1 MTTAARVAGVG
12 TVVVVLA
19 AGAYATADAYDV
31 VPGIVTL
38 APPVPDPLP
47 FPTAPGAVE
56 PSAAPRALG
65 DLDPQVPL
73 PVAGQLQELV
83 DALVVDARLGPG
95 VGVTVVDQL
104 TGEVLAA
111 NAPDAGRVP
120 ASTAK
125 LLTGVAALTA
135 LDPGATLATRV
146 VRVDDGT
153 IAIVGGGDMMLSA
166 GAGDPTAT
174 LGHAG
179 LADLA
184 ARTASAL
191 ALQGVTTVRLVVDD
205 SLFTGPAVSP
215 AWHPANVNEGF
226 VAPVTALAVDVGRLR
241 EGEYAPRSTDPSMQ
255 AADVFVQ
262 RLAEVGVSVEGRPTR
277 TRGPATGDEIA
288 RVESAPV
295 VDVVHHFLET
305 SDNSITE
312 VVSRLV
318 ALDAGLPP
326 SFDGATQ
333 AVLRQVATLGID
345 VTGARLADASG
356 LGAGSSLSPS
366 LLADLVRLT
375 TDPARAGLRDVA
387 VGMPVAGLNG
397 TLADRFTKSDARGL
411 VRAKTGSLPR
421 VTSLAGTVLDA
432 QRRQLVF
439 VVMADQTPEG
449 GQWAPRQ
456 AIDGFVTALAAC
468 GCR

>member
-12 TVVVVLA
+12 TLVVVLA
-19 AGAYATADAYDV
+19 AGGYATADAYDV

-38 APPVPDPLP
+38 APPVADPLP
-47 FPTAPGAVE
+47 FPTAPGAVA
-56 PSAAPRALG
+56 PTAVPRALG
-65 DLDPQVPL
+65 DLDAQVPL
-73 PVAGQLQELV
+73 PAAGQLQALV
-83 DALVVDARLGPG
+83 DALAVDPRLGPS

-111 NAPDAGRVP
+111 HSPDAGLVP

-125 LLTGVAALTA
+125 ILTGVAALTA
-135 LDPGATLATRV
+135 LDPDATLATRV
-146 VRVDDGT
+146 VRVDEGA
-153 IAIVGGGDMMLSA
+153 IALVGGGDMMLAA
-166 GAGDPTAT
+166 GAGDPGAT
-174 LGHAG
+174 HGRAG

-191 ALQGVTTVRLVVDD
+191 ALQGVTSVRLVVDD

-215 AWHPANVNEGF
+215 AWHPANVGEGF

-241 EGEYAPRSTDPSMQ
+241 EGEYAPRSTDPSIQ
-255 AADVFVQ
+255 AAKIFAK
-262 RLAEVGVSVEGRPTR
+262 RLAEAGVSVQGD
-277 TRGPATGDEIA
+277 PARVPSAGDGAELA

-295 VDVVHHFLET
+295 VDVVHYFLET

-326 SFDGATQ
+326 SFEGGTQ
-333 AVLRQVATLGID
+333 AVLRQVAMLGVD
-345 VTGARLADASG
+345 VSGARLADASG
-356 LGAGSSLSPS
+356 LGAGSSLSPA
-366 LLADLVRLT
+366 LLADIVRLT
-375 TDPARAGLRDVA
+375 TDPAHPALRDVA
-387 VGMPVAGLNG
+387 VGMPVAGLSG
-397 TLADRFTKSDARGL
+397 TLSDRYTRSDARGL

-439 VVMADQTPEG
+439 AVMADQTPEG

-456 AIDGFVTALAAC
+456 AIDGFVAALAAC

>member
-1 MTTAARVAGVG
+1 MG
-12 TVVVVLA
+12 TLVVVLA
-19 AGAYATADAYDV
+19 AGGYAAADAYDV

-56 PSAAPRALG
+56 PTAVPRAVG

-73 PVAGQLQELV
+73 PAPDQVQALV
-83 DALVVDARLGPG
+83 DALVADPRLGPS

-104 TGEVLAA
+104 TGEVLAGST
-111 NAPDAGRVP
+111 PQVGRVP

-125 LLTGVAALTA
+125 VLTGVAALTA
-135 LDPGATLATRV
+135 LDPDATLATRV

-153 IAIVGGGDMMLSA
+153 IALVGGGDMMLAA
-166 GAGDPTAT
+166 GAGDPAAT
-174 LGHAG
+174 YGRAG
-179 LADLA
+179 MADLA
-184 ARTASAL
+184 ARTAASL
-191 ALQGVTTVRLVVDD
+191 ALQGVTSVRLVVDD
-205 SLFTGPAVSP
+205 ALFTGPAVSP
-215 AWHPANVNEGF
+215 TWDPANVGEGF

-241 EGEYAPRSTDPSMQ
+241 EGEYAPRSADPSLQ
-255 AADVFVQ
+255 AAKVFAE
-262 RLAEVGVSVEGRPTR
+262 RLSEVGVTVEGTPV
-277 TRGPATGDEIA
+277 RGAAGDGAELA

-295 VDVVHHFLET
+295 VDVVHYFLET

-326 SFDGATQ
+326 SFDGGTQ
-333 AVLRQVATLGID
+333 AVLRQVATLGVD
-345 VTGARLADASG
+345 VSGARLADASG
-356 LGAGSSLSPS
+356 LGDGSSLSPA
-366 LLADLVRLT
+366 LLADVVRLT
-375 TDPARAGLRDVA
+375 TDPAHPALRDVA
-387 VGMPVAGLNG
+387 VGMPVGGLTG
-397 TLADRFTKSDARGL
+397 TLADRFTSSGARGL
-411 VRAKTGSLPR
+411 VRAKTGSLPH
-421 VTSLAGTVLDA
+421 VTSLAGTVLDS

-439 VVMADQTPEG
+439 AVMADQTPDG

-456 AIDGFVTALAAC
+456 AIDGFVASLAGC

>member
-1 MTTAARVAGVG
+1 MATARRVAGVG
-12 TVVVVLA
+12 TLVVVLA
-19 AGAYATADAYDV
+19 AAGYATADAYDT
-31 VPGIVTL
+31 VPGVVTL

-56 PSAAPRALG
+56 PAPVQRALG

-73 PVAGQLQELV
+73 PAPDQVQALV
-83 DALVVDARLGPG
+83 DALAVDARLGPH

-104 TGEVLAA
+104 TGEVLASH
-111 NAPDAGRVP
+111 APDEGLVP

-125 LLTGVAALTA
+125 VLTGIAALTA
-135 LDPGATLATRV
+135 LDPAATLPTRV
-146 VRVDDGT
+146 LRVDAGT
-153 IAIVGGGDMMLSA
+153 IALVGGGDMMLAA
-166 GAGDPTAT
+166 GAGDPSAT
-174 LGHAG
+174 HGRAG
-179 LADLA
+179 MADLA
-184 ARTASAL
+184 ASTAAAL
-191 ALQGVTTVRLVVDD
+191 ALQGATSVRLVVDD
-205 SLFTGPAVSP
+205 SLFSGPSVSP
-215 AWHPANVNEGF
+215 AWHPANVGEGF

-255 AADVFVQ
+255 AAEVFAQ
-262 RLAEVGVSVEGRPTR
+262 RLAEVGVTVEGRPTR
-277 TRGPATGDEIA
+277 TSGPAGGSEIA

-295 VDVVHHFLET
+295 VDVVHYFLET

-333 AVLRQVATLGID
+333 AVLRQVGTLGID
-345 VTGARLADASG
+345 VSGARLADASG

-375 TDPARAGLRDVA
+375 TDPARPDLRDVA

-397 TLADRFTKSDARGL
+397 TLADRYTRSDARGL

-439 VVMADQTPEG
+439 AVMADQTPEG

-456 AIDGFVTALAAC
+456 AIDGFVAALAAC

>member
-12 TVVVVLA
+12 TLVVVLA
-19 AGAYATADAYDV
+19 AGGYATADAYDV

-56 PSAAPRALG
+56 PGAAPRALG
-65 DLDPQVPL
+65 DLDAQVP
-73 PVAGQLQELV
+73 PPAAAPLQALV
-83 DALVVDARLGPG
+83 DGLVVDARLGPS
-95 VGVTVVDQL
+95 VGVTVLDQL

-111 NAPDAGRVP
+111 HQPEAGRVP

-125 LLTGVAALTA
+125 VLTGVAALTA
-135 LDPGATLATRV
+135 LDPDATLATRV
-146 VRVDDGT
+146 VRVDAGT
-153 IAIVGGGDMMLSA
+153 IALVGGGDMMLAA
-166 GAGDPTAT
+166 GAGDPAAT
-174 LGHAG
+174 LGRAG
-179 LADLA
+179 MADLA

-191 ALQGVTTVRLVVDD
+191 ALQGVTSVRLLVDD
-205 SLFTGPAVSP
+205 SLFSGPTVSP
-215 AWHPANVNEGF
+215 GWHPANVQEGF

-241 EGEYAPRSTDPSMQ
+241 EGEYAPRSPDPSLQ
-255 AADVFVQ
+255 AARVFAQ
-262 RLAEVGVSVEGRPTR
+262 RLGELGVAVQGDPAR
-277 TRGPATGDEIA
+277 TTTAADLGELA

-295 VDVVHHFLET
+295 VDVVHYFLET

-326 SFDGATQ
+326 SFDGGTQ
-333 AVLRQVATLGID
+333 AVLRQVGMLGID
-345 VTGARLADASG
+345 VGGAQLADASG
-356 LGAGSSLSPS
+356 LAAGSSLSPA
-366 LLADLVRLT
+366 LLADVVRLT
-375 TDPARAGLRDVA
+375 TDPTHPALRDVA
-387 VGMPVAGLNG
+387 VGMPVAGLSG
-397 TLADRFTKSDARGL
+397 TLADRFTRSDARGL

-421 VTSLAGTVLDA
+421 VTSLAGTVLDT

-456 AIDGFVTALAAC
+456 AIDGFVAALAGC

>member
-12 TVVVVLA
+12 TLVVVLA
-19 AGAYATADAYDV
+19 AGGYAAADAYDV

-56 PSAAPRALG
+56 PTAVPRAVG

-73 PVAGQLQELV
+73 PAPDQVQALV
-83 DALVVDARLGPG
+83 DALVADPRLGPS

-104 TGEVLAA
+104 TGEVLAGST
-111 NAPDAGRVP
+111 PQVGRVP

-125 LLTGVAALTA
+125 VLTGVAALTA
-135 LDPGATLATRV
+135 LDPDATLATRV

-153 IAIVGGGDMMLSA
+153 IALVGGGDMMLAA
-166 GAGDPTAT
+166 GAGDPAAT
-174 LGHAG
+174 YGRAG
-179 LADLA
+179 MADLA
-184 ARTASAL
+184 ARTAASL
-191 ALQGVTTVRLVVDD
+191 ALQGVTSVRLVVDD
-205 SLFTGPAVSP
+205 ALFTGPAVSP
-215 AWHPANVNEGF
+215 TWDPANVGEGF

-241 EGEYAPRSTDPSMQ
+241 EGEYAPRSADPSLQ
-255 AADVFVQ
+255 AAKVFAE
-262 RLAEVGVSVEGRPTR
+262 RLSEVGVTVEGTPV
-277 TRGPATGDEIA
+277 RGAAGDGAELA

-295 VDVVHHFLET
+295 VDVVHYFLET

-326 SFDGATQ
+326 SFDGGTQ
-333 AVLRQVATLGID
+333 AVLRQVATLGVD
-345 VTGARLADASG
+345 VSGARLADASG
-356 LGAGSSLSPS
+356 LGDGSSLSPA
-366 LLADLVRLT
+366 LLADVVRLT
-375 TDPARAGLRDVA
+375 TDPAHPALRDVA
-387 VGMPVAGLNG
+387 VGMPVGGLTG
-397 TLADRFTKSDARGL
+397 TLADRFTSSGARGL
-411 VRAKTGSLPR
+411 VRAKTGSLPH
-421 VTSLAGTVLDA
+421 VTSLAGTVLDS

-439 VVMADQTPEG
+439 AVMADQTPDG

-456 AIDGFVTALAAC
+456 AIDGFVASLAGC

>member
-12 TVVVVLA
+12 ALVVVLA

-38 APPVPDPLP
+38 APPVPDPAP
-47 FPTAPGAVE
+47 FPTAPGAV
-56 PSAAPRALG
+56 APTGVTRALG

-73 PVAGQLQELV
+73 PASAQVQALV
-83 DALVVDARLGPG
+83 DALVVDARLGPS
-95 VGVTVVDQL
+95 VGVAVVDQL
-104 TGEVLAA
+104 TGELLAG

-125 LLTGVAALTA
+125 VLTGVAALTA
-135 LDPGATLATRV
+135 LDPDATLDTRV
-146 VRVDDGT
+146 VRVADDA
-153 IAIVGGGDMMLSA
+153 IALVGGGDMMLAA

-174 LGHAG
+174 AGRAG
-179 LADLA
+179 LGDLA
-184 ARTASAL
+184 AQTAAAL
-191 ALQGVTTVRLVVDD
+191 TAQGATTVRLLVDD

-215 AWHPANVNEGF
+215 AWDPANVGEGF

-241 EGEYAPRSTDPSMQ
+241 EGEYAPRSTDPSL
-255 AADVFVQ
+255 AAAKVFAQ
-262 RLAEVGVSVEGRPTR
+262 RLAEQGVTVQGDPVRTTSVGDAPEL
-277 TRGPATGDEIA
+277 A
-288 RVESAPV
+288 RVRSAPV

-318 ALDAGLPP
+318 ALDAGLPA
-326 SFDGATQ
+326 SFDGGTQ
-333 AVLRQVATLGID
+333 AVLHQVGTLGVD
-345 VTGARLADASG
+345 VSGARLADASG
-356 LGAGSSLSPS
+356 LGDGSSLSPA
-366 LLADLVRLT
+366 LLAQVVRLT
-375 TDPARAGLRDVA
+375 ADPAHPRLRDVA
-387 VGMPVAGLNG
+387 VGMPVAGLSG
-397 TLADRFTKSDARGL
+397 TLSDRYTQSAARGL
-411 VRAKTGSLPR
+411 VRAKTGSLPG

-439 VVMADQTPEG
+439 VVMADQTPPG

-456 AIDGFVTALAAC
+456 TIDGFVAALADC

>member
-12 TVVVVLA
+12 TLVVVLA
-19 AGAYATADAYDV
+19 AGGYATADAYDV

-56 PSAAPRALG
+56 PAEAPRALG

-73 PVAGQLQELV
+73 PAPAPLQALV
-83 DALVVDARLGPG
+83 DGLAGDARLGPS

-104 TGEVLAA
+104 TGEVLASR
-111 NAPDAGRVP
+111 APDDGRVP

-125 LLTGVAALTA
+125 VLTGVAALTA
-135 LDPGATLATRV
+135 LDPDVTLPTRV
-146 VRVDDGT
+146 VRVDDAT
-153 IAIVGGGDMMLSA
+153 IALVGGGDMLLA
-166 GAGDPTAT
+166 HGAGDPAAT
-174 LGHAG
+174 HGRAG
-179 LADLA
+179 LGDLA
-184 ARTASAL
+184 AGTAAAL
-191 ALQGVTTVRLVVDD
+191 ALQGVTNVRLVVDD

-215 AWHPANVNEGF
+215 AWDPANVGEGF

-241 EGEYAPRSTDPSMQ
+241 EGEYAPRSPDPSMQ
-255 AADVFVQ
+255 AAKVFVQ
-262 RLAEVGVSVEGRPTR
+262 RLAEVGVTVQGAPTR
-277 TRGPATGDEIA
+277 ATAAADAPELA

-295 VDVVHHFLET
+295 VDVVHYFLET

-326 SFDGATQ
+326 SFDGGTQ
-333 AVLRQVATLGID
+333 AVLRQVANLGVD
-345 VTGARLADASG
+345 VSGARLADASG
-356 LGAGSSLSPS
+356 LGDGSLLSPA
-366 LLADLVRLT
+366 LLAAVVRLT
-375 TDPARAGLRDVA
+375 ADPAHPTLRDVA
-387 VGMPVAGLNG
+387 VGMPVAGLSG
-397 TLADRFTKSDARGL
+397 TLADRYTASDARGL
-411 VRAKTGSLPR
+411 VRAKTGSLPQ

-439 VVMADQTPEG
+439 SVMADQTPPG

-456 AIDGFVTALAAC
+456 AIDGFVAALAAC

>member
-12 TVVVVLA
+12 TLVVVLA
-19 AGAYATADAYDV
+19 AGGYATADAYDV
-31 VPGIVTL
+31 APGIVTL

-56 PSAAPRALG
+56 PAALQRALG
-65 DLDPQVPL
+65 DLDAQVPL
-73 PVAGQLQELV
+73 PAAGQVQALV
-83 DALVVDARLGPG
+83 DALVIDPRLGPV

-104 TGEVLAA
+104 TGEVLGAHL
-111 NAPDAGRVP
+111 PDAGRVP

-135 LDPGATLATRV
+135 LDPAATLATRV

-153 IAIVGGGDMMLSA
+153 IALVGGGDMLLAA

-174 LGHAG
+174 HGRAG
-179 LADLA
+179 LGDLA
-184 ARTASAL
+184 GRTAAAL
-191 ALQGVTTVRLVVDD
+191 ALQGATSVRLLVDD
-205 SLFTGPAVSP
+205 SLFSGPAVSP
-215 AWHPANVNEGF
+215 AWDPANVGEGF

-255 AADVFVQ
+255 AAKVFAQ
-262 RLAEVGVSVEGRPTR
+262 RLAELGVTVQGDPAR
-277 TRGPATGDEIA
+277 TSAADGAELA

-295 VDVVHHFLET
+295 VDVVHYFLET

-318 ALDAGLPP
+318 ALDAGLPA
-326 SFDGATQ
+326 SFDGGTQ
-333 AVLRQVATLGID
+333 AVLRQVSTLGVD

-356 LGAGSSLSPS
+356 LGDGSLLSPT

-375 TDPARAGLRDVA
+375 ADPAHPFLRDVA
-387 VGMPVAGLNG
+387 VGMPVAGLSG
-397 TLADRFTKSDARGL
+397 TLSDRFTQSDARGL
-411 VRAKTGSLPR
+411 VRAKTGSLPG

-439 VVMADQTPEG
+439 VVMADQTPPG

-456 AIDGFVTALAAC
+456 TIDGFVAALAGC

>member
-1 MTTAARVAGVG
+1 MG
-12 TVVVVLA
+12 TLVVVLA
-19 AGAYATADAYDV
+19 AGGYATADAYDV

-38 APPVPDPLP
+38 EPPVPDPLP

-56 PSAAPRALG
+56 PTAVPRAVG

-73 PVAGQLQELV
+73 PASDQVQALV
-83 DALVVDARLGPG
+83 DALVADPRLGPS

-104 TGEVLAA
+104 TGEVLAGST
-111 NAPDAGRVP
+111 PQVGRVP

-125 LLTGVAALTA
+125 VLTGVAALTA
-135 LDPGATLATRV
+135 LDPDATLATRV

-153 IAIVGGGDMMLSA
+153 IALVGGGDMMLAA

-174 LGHAG
+174 HGRAG

-184 ARTASAL
+184 ARTAAAL
-191 ALQGVTTVRLVVDD
+191 ALQGVTSVRLVVDD

-215 AWHPANVNEGF
+215 AWDPANVGEGF

-241 EGEYAPRSTDPSMQ
+241 DGEYAPRSADPSLQ
-255 AADVFVQ
+255 AAKVFAE
-262 RLAEVGVSVEGRPTR
+262 RLAEVGVTVDGTPV
-277 TRGPATGDEIA
+277 RGAAGDGTELA

-295 VDVVHHFLET
+295 VDVVHYFLET

-326 SFDGATQ
+326 SFDGGTQ
-333 AVLRQVATLGID
+333 AVLRQVGTLGVD
-345 VTGARLADASG
+345 VSGARLADASG
-356 LGAGSSLSPS
+356 LGDGSSLSPA
-366 LLADLVRLT
+366 LLADVVRLT
-375 TDPARAGLRDVA
+375 TDPAHPTLRDVA
-387 VGMPVAGLNG
+387 VGMPVGGLTG
-397 TLADRFTKSDARGL
+397 TLADRFTTSGARGL
-411 VRAKTGSLPR
+411 VRAKTGSLPH
-421 VTSLAGTVLDA
+421 VTSLAGTVLDS

-439 VVMADQTPEG
+439 AVMADQTPDG

-456 AIDGFVTALAAC
+456 AIDGFVASLAGC